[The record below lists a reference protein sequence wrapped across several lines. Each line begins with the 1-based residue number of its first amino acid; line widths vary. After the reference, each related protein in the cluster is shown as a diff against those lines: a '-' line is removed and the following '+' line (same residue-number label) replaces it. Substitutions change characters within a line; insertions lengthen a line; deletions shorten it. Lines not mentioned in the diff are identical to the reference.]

1 MSSPLSHTTQHNTG
15 VIPTLTHN
23 TSAIP
28 KHSPATPLTA
38 PPQHLSRPPPHP
50 KPPHL
55 LPPPPP
61 PHARKDSHYTRLSL
75 LSIVDEII
83 HPSLKSALPYCF
95 KSLKSNTFE
104 KQFRAPKFTETV
116 QLPQKNMLLVL
127 HQINLKVLFHHF
139 YETRCILIYLTINSQ
154 ILFGFYVLVV

>member
-1 MSSPLSHTTQHNTG
+1 VPSPNTA
-15 VIPTLTHN
+15 L
-23 TSAIP
+23 
-28 KHSPATPLTA
+28 
-38 PPQHLSRPPPHP
+38 QHLSRHHRNTSHDHHHTLN
-50 KPPHL
+50 HL
-55 LPPPPP
+55 IFFPPPPP